1 MNLHERISGFRILT
15 ILGVLAT
22 SLLLRADGCVTSER
36 EIEGVLAVT
45 ITAEWETRGF
55 TENTATD
62 NGNAGDFAQEIL
74 DVLEDA
80 DLGAIRAALEA
91 GDRVTVAGMRAEV
104 TRSEGHDASRTAT
117 VRVNTGS
124 GFVTLCSLAVPGNA
138 AGQIATPGDGTLAI
152 QSAGVTALQNTARLF
167 LDRYLDGDVDGA
179 RATLDAVLWEA
190 AWSSTPPPS
199 QGSPDDFDWITEVVL
214 HVPARYTLETIGR

>member
-1 MNLHERISGFRILT
+1 MNLHQRRSSFRALAVF
-15 ILGVLAT
+15 GVLAI

-36 EIEGVLAVT
+36 EIDGVLAVT

-62 NGNAGDFAQEIL
+62 NGNAGEFAQDVL

-80 DLGAIRAALEA
+80 DLSAVRAALEDGA
-91 GDRVTVAGMRAEV
+91 QVTVAGMRAEV
-104 TRSEGHDASRTAT
+104 TRSDGHDASRTAT

-124 GFVTLCSLAVPGNA
+124 GFVNLGSLAVPGNA
-138 AGQIATPGDGTLAI
+138 TGQTATPGDGTLTL
-152 QSAGVTALQNTARLF
+152 QSAGVNALQSAARLF
-167 LDRYLDGDVDGA
+167 LTRYLDGDLVGA
-179 RATLDAVLWEA
+179 RQALDSVVWEA
-190 AWSSTPPPS
+190 AWTSTPPPT

-214 HVPARYTLETIGR
+214 HVPARYALETIGR